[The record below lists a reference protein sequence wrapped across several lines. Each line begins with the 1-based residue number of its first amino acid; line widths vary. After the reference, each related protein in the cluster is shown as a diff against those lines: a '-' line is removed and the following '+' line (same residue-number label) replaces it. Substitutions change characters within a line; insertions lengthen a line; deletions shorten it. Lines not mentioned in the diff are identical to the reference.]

1 MHIIFASH
9 FLKHLVQTGKV
20 AKSLGSF
27 KDISLELPRVYNN
40 ALDLFQKFIHEI
52 SKEYL
57 VRSYRSTI
65 GNLPDLDLLKSSL
78 HSELA

>member
-27 KDISLELPRVYNN
+27 KDISLELPRVYND
-40 ALDLFQKFIHEI
+40 ALDLFPKIYSRDFKGILGEI
-52 SKEYL
+52 L
-57 VRSYRSTI
+57 
-65 GNLPDLDLLKSSL
+65 
-78 HSELA
+78 